1 MKNVARSSLLVVVL
15 AQGLA
20 GCGGS
25 SLPSTPSVPSPAQ
38 QPAPQ
43 PIPSFQ
49 VSGHVYDAVDRALEG
64 ATVEVLDGPQVGTV
78 TTSDAA
84 GAFSLTGSFDEATRF
99 RASRA
104 GYITASKFF
113 RGIATTRAIGFFL
126 DGVAAPV
133 NIAGDYR
140 VTFVADSACAE
151 FPSDVRT
158 RTYLAAIRPDPHFP
172 LQPSH
177 FRAQLSG
184 ASLDGYYNTIGI
196 SVTEDFIRFD
206 MSDNFILEEVSPD
219 AYLTIGGVGG
229 TAVSASVESTISAPF
244 QGTFD
249 YCKTTA
255 EPDEDNNYS
264 CLPDLAIAHAQCSSK
279 NHQLILTRR

>member
-1 MKNVARSSLLVVVL
+1 MKMPPGVLLVVVL
-15 AQGLA
+15 AHGLA

-25 SLPSTPSVPSPAQ
+25 SVPSTPSVPSQVP

-43 PIPSFQ
+43 ATPPFN
-49 VSGHVYDAVDRALEG
+49 VTGLVFDAVIRPLQG
-64 ATVEVLDGPQVGTV
+64 ATVEVLDGPQVGTW

-99 RASRA
+99 RASKA
-104 GYITASKFF
+104 GYVTATKFF
-113 RGIATTRAIGFFL
+113 RGIVTTKVIGFSL

-133 NIAGDYR
+133 NIAGDYT
-140 VTFVADSACAE
+140 VTFVADTTCADL
-151 FPSDVRT
+151 PSEVRT
-158 RTYLAAIRPDPHFP
+158 RAYFAAIRPDPHFP
-172 LQPSH
+172 LQASH

-184 ASLDGYYNTIGI
+184 ASLDSYYNAIGI

-206 MSDNFILEEVSPD
+206 MSDNFILEDVSPD
-219 AYLTIGGVGG
+219 TYVTIGGVGE
-229 TAVSASVESTISAPF
+229 TSVSTSASTISAPF

-255 EPDEDNNYS
+255 EPDEDNNYR

-279 NHQLILTRR
+279 NHRLILTPR